1 MMDVRPEQLELQH
14 DLTAP
19 RTSRRFVTGVLRRWS
34 VPVEVVDRAQLLV
47 SELVSNAV
55 LHGRGPIYVLVAPTD
70 VARIFR
76 IEVRNRG
83 VREPVMRHAAPHEL
97 SGRGLHIVHELSDD
111 WGTATDNGVTSVWFE
126 MHADA
131 FT

>member
-1 MMDVRPEQLELQH
+1 MIGVRAEQLEVQH
-14 DLTAP
+14 DLAAP
-19 RTSRRFVTGVLRRWS
+19 RASRRFVTGVLGRWS

-55 LHGRGPIYVLVAPTD
+55 LHGRGPICVIVAPTE
-70 VARIFR
+70 VAHVFR
-76 IEVRNRG
+76 IEVRNPG
-83 VREPVMRHAAPHEL
+83 IREPVMRHAAPHEL
-97 SGRGLHIVHELSDD
+97 SGRGLHIVHELSQD

-131 FT
+131 LT